1 VGTFRYNNKT
11 SPKILEINGKKIILR
26 VEDIVETFVKEN
38 FKKVI
43 TSRFYQGLLSLPS

>member
-1 VGTFRYNNKT
+1 VEHSATTIKT
-11 SPKILEINGKKIILR
+11 SPEILEINGKTNIFR
-26 VEDIVETFVKEN
+26 AEDIVETFVKEN